1 LAHDVLVTGTHVSAL
16 PVSRDSLQRA
26 PASYADHFDWSFGAK
41 ILGLILL
48 ILASKFFVLRLC
60 SSPLPVFDQWQAEGQ
75 HLLLP
80 WLRGELRLSDL
91 FAPWAQHRIVWTRLL
106 TLGLFELNGGQWDTQ
121 VEAIAAE
128 CIHACTAGVLGVILV
143 RRLGRASEDAILLGL
158 LLLFG
163 LPFGQEN
170 TLGGGFASQYYT
182 LLLFAVV
189 AIRGLASHRAGTA
202 GWWIG
207 VGAAFLGWFS
217 LATGGLAALS
227 VAVWMGWRLARR
239 EGPGRENGITLGVAL
254 ALGLGGLGLSL
265 GVPQQHS
272 LQARSPVEF
281 LGRFAGLMGWPHLTA
296 WAAPLEYAPF
306 AWLLWRT
313 ARRRPRT
320 GPAEAF
326 LIPLGI
332 FAVLHAAA
340 LAFARAQYGGLGVS
354 RYMDFLC
361 FGTVVN
367 FGCLL
372 LFLRENG
379 ALPVRRRTP
388 AGLLALGWVV
398 ATGVGLSQ
406 LTARNIADDLPFVK
420 NCSEQEVTNVAAFV
434 ARPDWKNFLA
444 KDPFEV
450 MCNPPAAAA
459 ALLQDPAIRGALPWP
474 VRLPVII
481 EGAAVSPHAFMV
493 QGTGSGSNSGWVL
506 EPRQDGQPVYF
517 RSRTINGLRLPYL
530 CFPQISS
537 LNGNAFVVLVADDSG
552 KMTWL
557 PQRTALGEWQSL
569 LVKTPAGPFHLEA
582 VLAAG
587 SNQRLAFS
595 FPHEMG
601 WLSAWVG
608 TVLDSAVGLLFAGC
622 GLWLGAIFWPRLRC
636 SGGL

>member
-1 LAHDVLVTGTHVSAL
+1 VSAL
-16 PVSRDSLQRA
+16 PVSRDSLQRE
-26 PASYADHFDWSFGAK
+26 PVPIPDRLGWCFGAK

-48 ILASKFFVLRLC
+48 ILGCKFFVLRLC

-75 HLLLP
+75 NLLRP

-106 TLGLFELNGGQWDTQ
+106 TLGLFELNGHQWDTQ

-143 RRLGRASEDAILLGL
+143 RRLGRASEDTILLGL

-163 LPFGQEN
+163 LPFAQEN

-189 AIRGLASHRAGTA
+189 AIWGLASHPLGAAR
-202 GWWIG
+202 WWIG
-207 VGAAFLGWFS
+207 AGAAFLAWFS

-227 VAVWMGWRLARR
+227 VAGWMGWRLVRR
-239 EGPGRENGITLGVAL
+239 EGSRRENGISLGVTL
-254 ALGLGGLGLSL
+254 ALGLGGLSLSL
-265 GVPQQHS
+265 GVPQQHT
-272 LQARSPVEF
+272 LQARSLGEF
-281 LGRFAGLMGWPHLTA
+281 LSRFAGLMGWPHLTA
-296 WAAPLEYAPF
+296 WAAPIEYAPF
-306 AWLLWRT
+306 VWLLWRT
-313 ARRRPRT
+313 ARRGHRPGR
-320 GPAEAF
+320 AEAF

-361 FGTVVN
+361 FGTLVN

-372 LFLRENG
+372 LFLGENG
-379 ALPVRRRTP
+379 ALPIRRRLRT
-388 AGLLALGWVV
+388 GLLVLGWVA
-398 ATGVGLSQ
+398 ATGAGLSQ

-420 NCSEQEVTNVAAFV
+420 NCSEQEVANAAAFV
-434 ARPDWKNFLA
+434 ARPDWNNFLR

-450 MCNPPAAAA
+450 MCNPPADAA
-459 ALLQDPAIRGALPWP
+459 ALLQDPEIRGILPWSA
-474 VRLPVII
+474 RLPVTI

-493 QGTGSGSNSGWVL
+493 RGTGSGSNSGWVL

-517 RSRTINGLRLPYL
+517 RSRTINGLQLPYL

-537 LNGNAFVVLVADDSG
+537 LSSNAFVVLVADHSG
-552 KMTWL
+552 QITWL
-557 PQRTALGEWQSL
+557 PQRTAPSEWQSL
-569 LVKTPAGPFHLEA
+569 LVKAPAGPFHLEA
-582 VLAAG
+582 VLANG
-587 SNQRLAFS
+587 SAQRLAFS
-595 FPHEMG
+595 FPREVG

-608 TVLDSAVGLLFAGC
+608 TLLDSAVGLLFAGC
-622 GLWLGAIFWPRLRC
+622 GLWLGAIFWPRLCC